1 MKHIDKSK
9 QEHDALSLID
19 DFLRARWIEAEQAYA
34 NISYNDLRDKQTGKQ
49 VSYRDDLENII
60 SENQEGYCCFCMRK
74 IGASGTKTLEHII
87 PDKFVGKENRDG
99 EIEKY
104 EKYVG
109 YNLPFLTK
117 DNVELAYLFK
127 ERKKRDTPPY
137 PHDISYHNL
146 VLSCDGK
153 YPTGS
158 KARSSMTCNNYRKQK
173 DYCPIF
179 FDKVLSEAV
188 EYEPSGEIKVCS
200 DATDEVKER
209 VSGIV
214 ISADLSYGTLR
225 AIRHLW
231 FLLRHVPMNELEAVA
246 ESGEDVALSTFI
258 GQTVTGDREE
268 DENVRKVFNNI
279 QIWQTFLEYS
289 WFKDY
294 FSQKYP
300 E

>member
-19 DFLRARWIEAEQAYA
+19 DFLRARWIEDQQAYV
-34 NISYNDLRDKQTGKQ
+34 NISYNDLRDKQTGKL

-60 SENQEGYCCFCMRK
+60 YDNQEGYCCFCLRK
-74 IGASGTKTLEHII
+74 IEGSGTKTLEHII
-87 PDKFVGKENRDG
+87 PDKFVGKEKRAD
-99 EIEKY
+99 EIRKY
-104 EKYVG
+104 EQYVG
-109 YNLPFLTK
+109 YKLPFLTK
-117 DNVELAYLFK
+117 DNVELSYLFREK
-127 ERKKRDTPPY
+127 KKRETPPY

-179 FDKVLSEAV
+179 FDKVLTEAV

-200 DATDEVKER
+200 VATDEVRER
-209 VSGIV
+209 VLGIV
-214 ISADLSYGTLR
+214 IAADLSYGTLR

-231 FLLRHVPMNELEAVA
+231 YLLRHVPMNDLKAVA
-246 ESGEDVALSTFI
+246 ESGEDVAVSTFI

-268 DENVRKVFNNI
+268 DENVRNVFNNI

-294 FSQKYP
+294 FAQKHP
-300 E
+300 